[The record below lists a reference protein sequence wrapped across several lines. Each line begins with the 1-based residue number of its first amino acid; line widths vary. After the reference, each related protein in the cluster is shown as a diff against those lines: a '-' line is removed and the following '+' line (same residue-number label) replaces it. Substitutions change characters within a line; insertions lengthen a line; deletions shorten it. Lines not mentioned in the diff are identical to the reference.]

1 MSQIVYSNGDATV
14 AVGAGESIAVA
25 TVAEAQI
32 YELVGFPNYPVQQD
46 LLGTPSDNTITV
58 CGHFTNATSIQIEAG
73 ATEVLY
79 NVGTAPSIPEL
90 IGVRSGLSANALNTT
105 AAATS
110 AAMIAGITDGLI
122 TTTTAAAVTLQ
133 LPTGAAMDAAM
144 ELAIGDSFTWTV
156 VNTGNANDA
165 TVTNAASNHNINGVA
180 IVDDLTS
187 GTFLTVKTA
196 AGVFATYRM

>member
-1 MSQIVYSNGDATV
+1 MSTIVFSQGDATITV
-14 AVGAGESIAVA
+14 PAGESIAVA
-25 TVAEAQI
+25 SYAEAQAFEI
-32 YELVGFPNYPVQQD
+32 VGFPNFPEQSD
-46 LLGTPSDNTITV
+46 LLGVFENNDITV
-58 CGHFTNATSIQIEAG
+58 FGPFAAGATIQIQAG

-133 LPTGAAMDAAM
+133 LPTGAAMDLAM
-144 ELAIGDSFTWTV
+144 ELAVGDSFTWTV
-156 VNTGNANDA
+156 VNTGPDTA
-165 TVTNAASNHNINGVA
+165 TVTNAGSGHNINGVA
-180 IVDDLTS
+180 AVATTTS

-196 AGVFATYRM
+196 ADTFASYRM

>member
-1 MSQIVYSNGDATV
+1 MSQIVYAQGDATV
-14 AVGAGESIAVA
+14 TVGAGESIAVA
-25 TVAEAQI
+25 SVAEAQVF
-32 YELVGFPNYPVQQD
+32 ELVGFPNYPVQQD
-46 LLGTPSDNTITV
+46 LLGLPSNNEIV
-58 CGHFTNATSIQIEAG
+58 VYGPFTTGATIQIEAG
-73 ATEVLY
+73 ATAVLY

-90 IGVRSGLSANALNTT
+90 IGVRSGVSANALNTT

-144 ELAIGDSFTWTV
+144 ELAVGDSFTWTV
-156 VNTGNANDA
+156 VNTGPDTA
-165 TVTNAASNHNINGVA
+165 TVTNAGSGHNINGVA
-180 IVDDLTS
+180 AVATTTS

-196 AGVFATYRM
+196 TNTFASYRM

>member
-58 CGHFTNATSIQIEAG
+58 FGPFTNATSIQIEAG

-90 IGVRSGLSANALNTT
+90 IGVRAGVSANALNTT

-144 ELAIGDSFTWTV
+144 ELAVGDSFTWTV
-156 VNTGNANDA
+156 VNTGPDTA
-165 TVTNAASNHNINGVA
+165 TVTNAGSGHNINGVA
-180 IVDDLTS
+180 AVATTTS

-196 AGVFATYRM
+196 ADTFASYRM

>member
-1 MSQIVYSNGDATV
+1 MSQIVYAQGDATIT
-14 AVGAGESIAVA
+14 VGAGESIAVA
-25 TVAEAQI
+25 SVAEAQVF
-32 YELVGFPNYPVQQD
+32 ELVGFPNYPVQQD
-46 LLGTPSDNTITV
+46 LLGLPSNNEIV
-58 CGHFTNATSIQIEAG
+58 VYGPFTTGAAIQIEAG
-73 ATEVLY
+73 ATVVLY

-90 IGVRSGLSANALNTT
+90 IGVRSGVSANALNTT

-144 ELAIGDSFTWTV
+144 ELAVGDSFTWTV
-156 VNTGNANDA
+156 VNTGPDTA
-165 TVTNAASNHNINGVA
+165 TVTNAGSGHNINGVGA
-180 IVDDLTS
+180 VLTTTS

-196 AGVFATYRM
+196 ANTFASYRM

>member
-1 MSQIVYSNGDATV
+1 MSQIVYSQGDATV

-25 TVAEAQI
+25 SIAEAQVF
-32 YELVGFPNYPVQQD
+32 ELVGFPNYPVQQD
-46 LLGTPSDNTITV
+46 LLGLPSNNEIV
-58 CGHFTNATSIQIEAG
+58 VYGPFTNAATIQIQAG
-73 ATEVLY
+73 ATVVLY

-90 IGVRSGLSANALNTT
+90 IGVRSGVSANALNTT

-144 ELAIGDSFTWTV
+144 ELAVGDSFTWTV
-156 VNTGNANDA
+156 VNTGPDTA
-165 TVTNAASNHNINGVA
+165 TVTNAGSGHNINGDGAVVTA
-180 IVDDLTS
+180 TS
-187 GTFLTVKTA
+187 GSFLTVKTA
-196 AGVFATYRM
+196 ADTFASYRM

>member
-1 MSQIVYSNGDATV
+1 MSQIVYSQGDATV

-25 TVAEAQI
+25 SIAEAQVF
-32 YELVGFPNYPVQQD
+32 ELVGFPNYPVQQD
-46 LLGTPSDNTITV
+46 LLGLPSNNEIV
-58 CGHFTNATSIQIEAG
+58 VYGPFTNAATIQIQAG
-73 ATEVLY
+73 ATVVLY

-90 IGVRSGLSANALNTT
+90 IGVRSGVSANALNTT

-144 ELAIGDSFTWTV
+144 ELAVGDSFTWTV
-156 VNTGNANDA
+156 VNTGPDTA
-165 TVTNAASNHNINGVA
+165 TVTNAASGHNINGDGAVA
-180 IVDDLTS
+180 TTTS

-196 AGVFATYRM
+196 ADTFASYRM

>member
-1 MSQIVYSNGDATV
+1 MSQIVYAQGDATV
-14 AVGAGESIAVA
+14 TVGAGESIAVA
-25 TVAEAQI
+25 SVAEAQVF
-32 YELVGFPNYPVQQD
+32 ELVGFPNYPVQQD
-46 LLGTPSDNTITV
+46 LLGLPSNNEIV
-58 CGHFTNATSIQIEAG
+58 VYGPFTTGATIQIEAG
-73 ATEVLY
+73 ATAVLY

-90 IGVRSGLSANALNTT
+90 IGVRSGVSANALNTT

-144 ELAIGDSFTWTV
+144 ELAVGDSFTWTV
-156 VNTGNANDA
+156 VNTGPDTA
-165 TVTNAASNHNINGVA
+165 TVTNAASGHNINGVA
-180 IVDDLTS
+180 AVATTTS

-196 AGVFATYRM
+196 ADTFASYRM